1 MTQETESYVN
11 MFRKFGN
18 DLGLPKLDVDKLVE
32 GHRKNLEALTQSA
45 KVAAEGARS
54 VAEKQREVFEAGLRE
69 ASELARSFKPLGSPQ
84 ENLAKQTEFAKKVF
98 DIAMQG
104 ARDTAESSRQSSADA
119 LKIIQDRMKESWEEF
134 RSSLNR
140 KA

>member
-18 DLGLPKLDVDKLVE
+18 DLGLPRLDVDKLVE
-32 GHRKNLEALTQSA
+32 GHRKNLEALAQSA

-54 VAEKQREVFEAGLRE
+54 VAQKQREVFEAGLRE
-69 ASELARSFKPLGSPQ
+69 ASELARNFQPLGSPQ
-84 ENLAKQTEFAKKVF
+84 ENLTKQTEFAKKVF

-134 RSSLNR
+134 RGSLNR